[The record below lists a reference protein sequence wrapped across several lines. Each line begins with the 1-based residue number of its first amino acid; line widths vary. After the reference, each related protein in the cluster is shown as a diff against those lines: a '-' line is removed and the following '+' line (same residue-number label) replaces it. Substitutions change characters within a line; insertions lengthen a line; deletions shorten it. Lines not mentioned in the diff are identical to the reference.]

1 MEINKYITK
10 KTLIYICIIIIILI
24 IIRILYSTYTNNIIE
39 GFDLSNN
46 AATDLLQKFKSPE
59 TQLLANQDNKNLEMQ
74 IYLWRNKINNLEN
87 PLLKLKPIAFYK
99 PNLTIN
105 KVRYAKLGDI
115 VSQNSDYSLPSF
127 DQFTLL
133 IKKGT
138 SDIKPPIRFDLI
150 AEIKNP
156 SFNTIYYTYSRYIDE
171 SVNFNAISE
180 SLKRCSTVITDL
192 NSLIQN
198 NLSSLQKP
206 ITDSALN
213 SYNVNANTNGISV
226 PQLLNK
232 LSTTSQHNTP
242 IEKTGNTFSIASG
255 TTGYITFNGQ
265 RIDIS
270 VAGDLDSY
278 PNKAAVLNALPY
290 TPYGKLKESNIV
302 RTSKTTNIFGNIQ
315 NDSVFIYVK
324 GICNDIKNIYNNSQ
338 PLPNGEDRNLLEY
351 LKLAPSITAVNSV
364 LAYLEGLNKDLF
376 QNVEGFV
383 DLTKAE
389 QDAKAY
395 VAAKKLADE
404 ETSNLLKTD
413 LIEKQ
418 EDAAIIFADNLA
430 SPYNAVAIA
439 AEKAAAD
446 KIAADAAAA
455 KAATDAAASKA
466 AADALKVF
474 KIENITGLNINSIT
488 STTTLLELVLYIINN
503 TNVTNNITTLNFT
516 IEDLVGVDA
525 KSKPYANTL
534 GCYADSNYDF
544 TNKEKPYDNSYRAIP
559 NLIGYLDGQTERAK
573 IQQCTEAAYKLGY
586 DTIGIQA
593 GGECWGATD
602 PDYRKYGSSKADCG
616 MLGSAWNN
624 HVYKIKTNSLT
635 ITGYNNNIITNIS
648 SSNFNLLTNN
658 TWITKKKLETI
669 TNNLFNPLQS
679 FKNFVIDFIDGKI
692 GYFPLQIY
700 KPIAP
705 ENYTSLGNV
714 FCNTTTDLQ
723 KIIKSNN
730 VACVPSHC
738 VKEMREWTKN
748 DKIFEFNVNNTYF
761 GIYFNPYTGTFITT
775 NTNANQLPEGKVCK
789 VVACVKKCTVID
801 DLEKS
806 EDCSRKYY
814 NLNKQSTESTPLNSN
829 LVSSQEEEYYLDKIK
844 AQSDSITR
852 LKKRAQQMQTDVDK
866 STIVNRE
873 MNKSKLQNYV
883 DTQKSNID
891 IIMKRLQD
899 DKNKI
904 KTDVNIPLQT
914 LKDII
919 DMIKNSSYLNSDQK
933 NILLNK
939 VNKLATSQNL
949 SGSQYNKNLNEILSS
964 CPQYD
969 ISDLVSKKNA
979 SDVCYGCD
987 IPM

>member
-1 MEINKYITK
+1 MEINKYITN

-24 IIRILYSTYTNNIIE
+24 IIRILYSAYDTNNIIE

-46 AATDLLQKFKSPE
+46 AATDLLQKIKSPE
-59 TQLLANQDNKNLEMQ
+59 TQLIANQDNKNLEMQ
-74 IYLWRNKINNLEN
+74 IYLWRNKMNNLEN

-156 SFNTIYYTYSRYIDE
+156 SFNSIYYTYSRYFDD
-171 SVNFNAISE
+171 SVNFNSISE
-180 SLKRCSTVITDL
+180 SLKNCSTVISDL

-198 NLSSLQKP
+198 NLSSLQNP
-206 ITDSALN
+206 ITESSLN
-213 SYNVNANTNGISV
+213 TYKIIANANSITAQ
-226 PQLLNK
+226 QLLNK
-232 LSTTSQHNTP
+232 LSNTADHNIP
-242 IEKTGNTFSIASG
+242 IEKTGNNFSIASG
-255 TTGYITFNGQ
+255 TSGYIIFNGQ

-270 VAGDLDSY
+270 IPGNLDSY
-278 PNKAAVLNALPY
+278 QDKTAVLTALPY
-290 TPYGKLKESNIV
+290 TPYGKLKEDNIV

-315 NDSVFIYVK
+315 NDIVLIYVK
-324 GICNDIKNIYNNSQ
+324 GICNDIINIYNNSK
-338 PLPNGEDRNLLEY
+338 PSPNSEDKNLLEY
-351 LKLAPSITAVNSV
+351 LNLAPSITAVNSV
-364 LAYLEGLNKDLF
+364 LAHLESFG
-376 QNVEGFV
+376 
-383 DLTKAE
+383 DLTKEE
-389 QDAKAY
+389 QDANTGS
-395 VAAKKLADE
+395 DP
-404 ETSNLLKTD
+404 
-413 LIEKQ
+413 I
-418 EDAAIIFADNLA
+418 
-430 SPYNAVAIA
+430 
-439 AEKAAAD
+439 
-446 KIAADAAAA
+446 
-455 KAATDAAASKA
+455 
-466 AADALKVF
+466 KVF
-474 KIENITGLNINSIT
+474 KIDNIPGLTINSIT
-488 STTTLLELVLYIINN
+488 NTTSLLELVLYIINN
-503 TNVTNNITTLNFT
+503 TTVTNNITTLKFS
-516 IEDLVGVDA
+516 IEELVGINSN
-525 KSKPYANTL
+525 SKPNFISL
-534 GCYADSNYDF
+534 GCFVDSDYDF
-544 TNKEKPYDNSYRAIP
+544 SNRENPYSDSYRAIP
-559 NLIGYLDGQTERAK
+559 NLIGRLRTDNSDSNNVQL
-573 IQQCTEAAYKLGY
+573 CTDEALKKGY
-586 DTIGIQA
+586 NTIGIQD
-593 GGECWGATD
+593 GGECWGAVN
-602 PDYRKYGSSKADCG
+602 PVYNKYGPSKDNCG
-616 MLGSAWNN
+616 MLGTEWNN
-624 HVYKIKTNSLT
+624 HVYKIESNLLT
-635 ITGYNNNIITNIS
+635 ITGYSNNIIANIS

-658 TWITKKKLETI
+658 SWITNKKLATI

-679 FKNFVIDFIDGKI
+679 FKNFVFDFIGGKT
-692 GYFPLQIY
+692 GYFPLQLY

-705 ENYTSLGNV
+705 ENYTSLGHV
-714 FCNTTTDLQ
+714 FCNTTSDLQ

-748 DKIFEFNVNNTYF
+748 DKIFEYNVNNTYF

-789 VVACVKKCTVID
+789 VVACVKKCTIID
-801 DLEKS
+801 DLEKA

-852 LKKRAQQMQTDVDK
+852 LKKRAQEMQTDVDK

-883 DTQKSNID
+883 DTQKSNIN

-904 KTDVNIPLQT
+904 KTDVNIPLDN

-919 DMIKNSSYLNSDQK
+919 EMIRNSKYLNSDEK
-933 NILLNK
+933 INLLNK
-939 VNKLATSQNL
+939 VNTLAISQNL
-949 SGSQYNKNLNEILSS
+949 SGTQYNKNLNEILSS

>member
-10 KTLIYICIIIIILI
+10 KTLICICIIINILI
-24 IIRILYSTYTNNIIE
+24 IIRILYSIYHKNNIIE
-39 GFDLSNN
+39 SFDLSNN
-46 AATDLLQKFKSPE
+46 VATDLLQKIKSAE
-59 TQLLANQDNKNLEMQ
+59 TQLIANQDNTNLEMQ
-74 IYLWRNKINNLEN
+74 INVWRNKIHNMTN

-99 PNLTIN
+99 PNLIIN

-156 SFNTIYYTYSRYIDE
+156 SFNNIYYKYSRYIDE
-171 SVNFNAISE
+171 NVNLNAISE

-192 NSLIQN
+192 NYLIQN
-198 NLSSLQKP
+198 NIESFKKP
-206 ITDSALN
+206 IEDSSLN
-213 SYNVNANTNGISV
+213 SYIVSGNTNSITV
-226 PQLLNK
+226 QQLINK
-232 LSTTSQHNTP
+232 LSKTEKHIIP
-242 IEKTGNTFSIASG
+242 INKTGNKFTIASG
-255 TTGYITFNGQ
+255 TYGYITFNGQ
-265 RIDIS
+265 LINID
-270 VAGDLDSY
+270 VADNLDSY
-278 PNKAAVLNALPY
+278 PDIAAVLNALSY
-290 TPYGKLKESNIV
+290 TPYGKLKTDNII
-302 RTSKTTNIFGNIQ
+302 RTTKTTNVFGNI
-315 NDSVFIYVK
+315 NYDSVNMYII
-324 GICNDIKNIYNNSQ
+324 GICNDIINIYNNSK
-338 PLPNGEDRNLLEY
+338 PPPNSEYLNLLDY
-351 LKLAPSITAVNSV
+351 LKLAPSIDVVDNV
-364 LAYLEGLNKDLF
+364 LTHLKSLNND
-376 QNVEGFV
+376 
-383 DLTKAE
+383 DLTKKEKEDLNTAR
-389 QDAKAY
+389 
-395 VAAKKLADE
+395 VAVNEKVI
-404 ETSNLLKTD
+404 NINNITD
-413 LIEKQ
+413 L
-418 EDAAIIFADNLA
+418 
-430 SPYNAVAIA
+430 
-439 AEKAAAD
+439 
-446 KIAADAAAA
+446 
-455 KAATDAAASKA
+455 
-466 AADALKVF
+466 
-474 KIENITGLNINSIT
+474 NISSIT
-488 STTTLLELVLYIINN
+488 DRTTLLELVLYIINN
-503 TNVTNNITTLNFT
+503 TYITNNITSLQFT
-516 IEDLVGVDA
+516 IEELVGIDN
-525 KSKPYANTL
+525 KSKIDAISL
-534 GCYADSNYDF
+534 GCYADSNYDI
-544 TNKEKPYDNSYRAIP
+544 TNKEQPTNNLYRAIP
-559 NLIGYLDGQTERAK
+559 NFIGKLDRQTDGDK
-573 IQQCTEAAYKLGY
+573 IQQCIEAAYKLGY

-593 GGECWGATD
+593 GRECWGATD
-602 PDYRKYGSSKADCG
+602 PDYSKYGVSQTDCG
-616 MLGSAWNN
+616 LLGSDWNN
-624 HVYKIKTNSLT
+624 HVYKIKTNLLT
-635 ITGYNNNIITNIS
+635 ITGYSNNIIANIPS
-648 SSNFNLLTNN
+648 NNFNLLTNN
-658 TWITKKKLETI
+658 SWITEKKLERI
-669 TNNLFNPLQS
+669 TNNLFKPLQS
-679 FKNFVIDFIDGKI
+679 FKKFVSDFIGENI
-692 GYFPLQIY
+692 GYFPLQLY

-705 ENYTSLGNV
+705 ENYTSLGHV

-748 DKIFEFNVNNTYF
+748 DKIFEFNVDNTYF

-789 VVACVKKCTVID
+789 VVACVKKCTIID

-829 LVSSQEEEYYLDKIK
+829 LVSLQEEEYYLDKIK

-852 LKKRAQQMQTDVDK
+852 LKKRTQQMQIDVDK

-883 DTQKSNID
+883 DTQKRNID

-904 KTDVNIPLQT
+904 KTDVNIPLKT

-919 DMIKNSSYLNSDQK
+919 EVIKNSSYLNSDQK
-933 NILLNK
+933 DNLLNK

-949 SGSQYNKNLNEILSS
+949 SEFQYNKNLNEILSS

-969 ISDLVSKKNA
+969 ISDMVSKKTA